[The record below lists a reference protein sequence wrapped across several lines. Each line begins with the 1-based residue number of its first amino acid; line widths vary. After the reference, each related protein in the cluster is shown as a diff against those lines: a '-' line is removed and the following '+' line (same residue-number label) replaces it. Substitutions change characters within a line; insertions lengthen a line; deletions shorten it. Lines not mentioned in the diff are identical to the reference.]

1 MKIKK
6 KPSKPVKTLVTEEDV
21 GELLDALSDI
31 GFVDLY
37 RDDIIDEM
45 EGFCEDSYLIFDAKG
60 HYGNIDVIPGSY
72 EDREIVDRH
81 TFLSLAMRPTKYPI
95 IETNPGFRDEIAK
108 LNIGT
113 FFILKN
119 ADENHPY
126 YEAENFVCIS
136 ERAGKTRYNIYED
149 VFNGYAFDGFI
160 ENGEDPIYR
169 NKKVYYP
176 MQW

>member
-6 KPSKPVKTLVTEEDV
+6 KPSKPVRTLVTEEDV
-21 GELLDALSDI
+21 GELLDALSNI
-31 GFVDLY
+31 GFEDIY

-60 HYGNIDVIPGSY
+60 HYGNIDVIPESY

-81 TFLSLAMRPTKYPI
+81 TFLSLSMQPTKYPI
-95 IETNPGFRDEIAK
+95 IETNPGFRDKIAK

-126 YEAENFVCIS
+126 YETENFVCVS
-136 ERAGKTRYNIYED
+136 ERAGKTRYKIYED
-149 VFNGYAFDGFI
+149 VFNGYAFDGLI
-160 ENGEDPIYR
+160 ESNEDPIYR

>member
-6 KPSKPVKTLVTEEDV
+6 KPSKPVRTLVTEEDV
-21 GELLDALSDI
+21 GELLKALSDI
-31 GFVDLY
+31 GFEDIY
-37 RDDIIDEM
+37 KDDIIDEM
-45 EGFCEDSYLIFDAKG
+45 KNFCEDSYLIFDAKG
-60 HYGNIDVIPGSY
+60 HYGNVDVIPGSY

-81 TFLSLAMRPTKYPI
+81 IFLSLAMQPTKYPI
-95 IETNPGFRDEIAK
+95 IETNPGFRDKIAK

-119 ADENHPY
+119 ADENNPH
-126 YEAENFVCIS
+126 YEEEHFVCIS
-136 ERAGKTRYNIYED
+136 ERVGKTRYKIYED
-149 VFNGYAFDGFI
+149 VFNGYVFNGVI
-160 ENGEDPIYR
+160 ENGEDSIYR